1 MISKAWYSHGKLL
14 ITGEYLILD
23 GAKALALPLKL
34 GQYLTF
40 KKAKEP
46 LLKWTALKPDGAW
59 FQAQFSL
66 PGLDVIKT
74 TEPDLS
80 DHLRKILLQV
90 RSLNNNFLL
99 EQQGVEAETILEF
112 DPDYGFGSSSTLI
125 NNLARWADV
134 DPYKLQNI
142 SFGGSGYDI
151 ACAQAEHPITFQ
163 LINSHPT
170 VNTVQF
176 NPPFKDQ
183 LYFVYLNKKQ
193 QSRSSIVAYR
203 KEAQIG
209 RNDIQTISDI
219 TDKLTYTQDLANF
232 ELLLF
237 EHEKIISTVLGKPTI
252 QSALFEDHPGIVK
265 SLGAWGGDFV
275 MMTNHIEP
283 ADFKAYLSRKGY
295 ETWFRF
301 DEIVKS

>member
-1 MISKAWYSHGKLL
+1 MISKAWYSNGKLL

-34 GQYLTF
+34 GQYLTV

-74 TEPDLS
+74 TDTDLS

-90 RSLNNNFLL
+90 RSLNNNFLAGQ
-99 EQQGVEAETILEF
+99 EGVEAETILEF
-112 DPDYGFGSSSTLI
+112 DPEYGFGSSSTLI

-134 DPYKLQNI
+134 DPYQLQNI

-151 ACAQAEHPITFQ
+151 ACAQADHPITFQ
-163 LINSHPT
+163 LIKSHVT

-209 RNDIQTISDI
+209 RNDIKTISDI

-252 QSALFEDHPGIVK
+252 KSALFEDHPGIVK

-275 MMTNHIEP
+275 MMTNRIEP